1 MFDLSDVIDRIEY
14 SIGGKEDV
22 YYLEDRQDIDGTKL
36 IINLLHTLKLADC
49 NLELEDHVISI
60 EEIIAT
66 LRYNV
71 TVNFSK
77 LDVATDECEYTYDVN
92 FDYAFIESMSSNEEL
107 EDLITSKIE
116 KIVMSGERFNLE
128 DMTLKPVLKK
138 LQ

>member
-36 IINLLHTLKLADC
+36 IINLLHTLKLVDC

-77 LDVATDECEYTYDVN
+77 LDVATDECEYIYDVN

-116 KIVMSGERFNLE
+116 KIVISGERFKLE
-128 DMTLKPVLKK
+128 DLTLKPVLKK